1 MGAFELSV
9 VFWQETLER
18 GSNPT
23 DVTQF
28 EKRLRHLIREKFL
41 PQVMRRGTIQTMHI
55 KEEGAGI
62 GLCVELVKA

>member
-18 GSNPT
+18 GSNPA

-28 EKRLRHLIREKFL
+28 EK
-41 PQVMRRGTIQTMHI
+41 
-55 KEEGAGI
+55 
-62 GLCVELVKA
+62 

>member
-28 EKRLRHLIREKFL
+28 EKRLRHLIREKFSASSY
-41 PQVMRRGTIQTMHI
+41 
-55 KEEGAGI
+55 EEGDNTNNAHKG
-62 GLCVELVKA
+62 GGCRNRPLC